1 MRNVKIADIQ
11 KKNICQ
17 NDTFGGNIYMR
28 RLAKN
33 AIVLTLNNGG
43 KMDNKNKKGKFG
55 NVFKKIIIYEA
66 IYAKINTILRNLD
79 KVKETDLV
87 EINDIIYKILKS
99 NKIIKE

>member
-1 MRNVKIADIQ
+1 
-11 KKNICQ
+11 
-17 NDTFGGNIYMR
+17 MR

-43 KMDNKNKKGKFG
+43 KMYNKNKMEKLKMYL
-55 NVFKKIIIYEA
+55 KKIVIYES

>member
-1 MRNVKIADIQ
+1 M
-11 KKNICQ
+11 
-17 NDTFGGNIYMR
+17 Y
-28 RLAKN
+28 L
-33 AIVLTLNNGG
+33 
-43 KMDNKNKKGKFG
+43 
-55 NVFKKIIIYEA
+55 KKIIIYEA

>member
-17 NDTFGGNIYMR
+17 NDTFGRNIYMR

-43 KMDNKNKKGKFG
+43 KIDNKNKKVKFG
-55 NVFKKIIIYEA
+55 NVFKK
-66 IYAKINTILRNLD
+66 NNNL
-79 KVKETDLV
+79 
-87 EINDIIYKILKS
+87 
-99 NKIIKE
+99 